1 MRNLTISKKLLGGF
15 ISILILLTMILS
27 INLTQLTSLNRTY
40 TELIEDRTQK
50 MLHIKNMVIAVKS
63 EQIAIRVYAMLG
75 DQTSLNGITAAHENY
90 MNISKQLASTFYT
103 PSMIDSLKQADL
115 IENEY
120 FQLLEKVI
128 SLKKENQEKEYT
140 TLLANQGRTI
150 TAKIEK
156 ILTDMETYQQEQLNI
171 SSAKASKQVDEVIS
185 FIITLG
191 IIALVLGISIALLI
205 GRLIT
210 RPIIQV
216 VKAAEK
222 IASGDLTGKAIIIK
236 NKDET
241 GMLASSFNTMSDN
254 LRALIKQ
261 VDSNAEQVAASSEEL
276 SASAEQTSLATEQ
289 IAVTVQDVASGVE
302 QQVKLVNESYQTI
315 NDMSIGFQQIAENTH
330 TVSSKAS
337 EASDKAMLGNESI
350 KTAVAQMG
358 SINDTVNGLASVI
371 AELNGQSNEI
381 NQIVG
386 VISDLSTQ
394 TNLLSLNAAI
404 EAARAGEHGRGF
416 EVVATEVRKLSVQST
431 QSAKQIASLIST
443 IQIEMHNAVQSMEAV
458 TKEVL
463 SGISL
468 VNTAGES
475 FEYIQ
480 NAVNDVAYESVKVSS
495 AVQQLTAGVDEI
507 TGSMKMISEVTQSS
521 AAGTEQVIAST
532 QEQLSSIEE
541 ISASS
546 SALAKMA
553 EDLQHNVNRFK
564 TS

>member
-1 MRNLTISKKLLGGF
+1 MRNLSISKKLLGGF
-15 ISILILLTMILS
+15 ISVLILLTLILT
-27 INLTQLTSLNRTY
+27 INLVQLISLNRTY
-40 TELIEDRTQK
+40 TDLIEDRTQK
-50 MLHIKNMVIAVKS
+50 MLHVKNMVIAIKS
-63 EQIAIRVYAMLG
+63 EQVAVRVYVMLG
-75 DQTSLNGITAAHENY
+75 DKTSLNGISAAHENY
-90 MNISKQLASTFYT
+90 RSISKQLATTINT
-103 PSMIDSLKQADL
+103 PSMIESLKQSDL

-120 FQLLEKVI
+120 FQLVEKVI
-128 SLKKENQEKEYT
+128 SLKEQDQEHEYT

-150 TAKIEK
+150 IAKIEK
-156 ILTDMETYQQEQLNI
+156 VLADMEAYQQEQLNI
-171 SSAKASKQVDEVIS
+171 SAEKASKQVDDVIS
-185 FIITLG
+185 LVIILG
-191 IIALVLGISIALLI
+191 IIALVLGVCIALII

-210 RPIIQV
+210 RPIIEV

-222 IASGDLTGKAIIIK
+222 IASGDLSGKAIIIK
-236 NKDET
+236 NNDET
-241 GMLASSFNTMSDN
+241 GMLASSFNTMADN
-254 LRALIKQ
+254 LRTLIKQ

-276 SASAEQTSLATEQ
+276 SASAELTSLATEQ
-289 IAVTVQDVASGVE
+289 IAVTVQDVASGVDL
-302 QQVKLVNESYQTI
+302 QVKLVSESYQTI
-315 NDMSIGFQQIAENTH
+315 NEMSVGFQQIAENTH
-330 TVSSKAS
+330 TVSFKAS
-337 EASDKAMLGNESI
+337 EASEKALLGNESI
-350 KTAVAQMG
+350 KTAVTQMS

-371 AELNGQSNEI
+371 EELNAQSNEI

-386 VISDLSTQ
+386 VISDLSAQ

-431 QSAKQIASLIST
+431 QSAQQIASLIST
-443 IQIEMHNAVQSMEAV
+443 IQIGMHQAVHSMDAV

-468 VNTAGES
+468 VNTAGDS

-480 NAVNDVAYESVKVSS
+480 NAVNDVAFESVKVSS
-495 AVQQLTAGVDEI
+495 AVQQLTAGVVEI
-507 TGSMKMISEVTQSS
+507 TGSMKMISEVTQNA

-541 ISASS
+541 ISSSS

-553 EDLQHNVNRFK
+553 EDLQRNVNRFK

>member
-1 MRNLTISKKLLGGF
+1 
-15 ISILILLTMILS
+15 
-27 INLTQLTSLNRTY
+27 
-40 TELIEDRTQK
+40 
-50 MLHIKNMVIAVKS
+50 
-63 EQIAIRVYAMLG
+63 
-75 DQTSLNGITAAHENY
+75 
-90 MNISKQLASTFYT
+90 
-103 PSMIDSLKQADL
+103 
-115 IENEY
+115 
-120 FQLLEKVI
+120 
-128 SLKKENQEKEYT
+128 
-140 TLLANQGRTI
+140 
-150 TAKIEK
+150 
-156 ILTDMETYQQEQLNI
+156 METYQQEQLNI

-222 IASGDLTGKAIIIK
+222 IASGDLTGKAITIK

-337 EASDKAMLGNESI
+337 EASDKAAVGNESI

-371 AELNGQSNEI
+371 TELNGQSNEI

-431 QSAKQIASLIST
+431 QSAKQIESLIST

-468 VNTAGES
+468 VTTAGES

-541 ISASS
+541 ISSS
-546 SALAKMA
+546 SNALAKMA